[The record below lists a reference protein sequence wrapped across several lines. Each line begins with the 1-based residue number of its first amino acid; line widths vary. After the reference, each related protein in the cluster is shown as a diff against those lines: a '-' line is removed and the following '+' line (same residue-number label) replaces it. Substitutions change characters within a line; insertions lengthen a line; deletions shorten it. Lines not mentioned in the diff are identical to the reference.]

1 MSDLTDTSERIA
13 RLRHRYLK
21 EVAVISIQRAKYYT
35 ESWVKTE
42 GSGLSATERI
52 ALAMKNVYENIDF
65 HIDPDDRIAG
75 TWTENFLGVPVD
87 IERGLFNE
95 VLSVELKKRTML
107 LHILKDNLR
116 FVLYMIRRYGPLS
129 LIKSLRETS
138 AVGAAMPSIGTTT
151 MERRE
156 VNPCRVKK
164 EDKKILLGKLLPFWR
179 GKTIADKLKERL
191 VEGGVFKGDMES
203 FYASLPSTTSKKD
216 IVISLGAAMGV
227 WQGHL
232 ILDHETPLKKGLYAM
247 QEEIKKK
254 IKDGIHTDEEFQFLR
269 SQEIAVDGVITFA
282 KRLNEYLKK
291 AHVGEADPEKKKI
304 LALIVRNTASAPLF
318 PAGDFREA
326 VQSYWTI
333 KTAVEL
339 AIPFNVHAPGRLD
352 QYFYP
357 YYEKDVREGKITRE
371 EAREL
376 LEELLLKVMTHN
388 MRPDSN
394 YQGIFG
400 QRYEGSEPITLGGL
414 TQVGDDATNDL
425 TYLILEAAHRSKT
438 ALNIVVRIHRN
449 SPKELILKVADL
461 HYNGTSSVSLM
472 NDVVSVAAMK
482 KRGFSDPD
490 SNDYAITGC
499 VDMCAP
505 GKTGGIGFSAL
516 LMARTLDM
524 TLRNGDGKTLVG
536 TVRSVGP
543 KTGDPDAFSSFT
555 EFYSAYLSQAKKM
568 IELIVEAT
576 HIRDQLYAEKLPA
589 PYISLFMRGC
599 LEKKR
604 DVTHG
609 GAVYD
614 LEGILFMNSIANVV
628 DSLYVIKKLIFE
640 RRAFDFKTL
649 IDAVDHNFV
658 GYEDIH
664 QTIKTLDGKWG
675 NANPE
680 SDAIAHDLTK
690 ELFEDTYRYKTLK
703 GGPYAPF
710 INSMTSHTFDGRV
723 SLATPD
729 GRKAATPY
737 AASCNPYNVD
747 SKGLTGVL
755 RSVAALDFTDVLG
768 CAVNVRLHPSAIG
781 ESKEARKKYSSL
793 IKTYFK
799 LGGEQLQPTVASTE
813 ILKRAQAEP
822 ENFGDLIVKV
832 GGYSAYFVD
841 LGREIQDE
849 IISRS
854 EHIKNA

>member
-1 MSDLTDTSERIA
+1 
-13 RLRHRYLK
+13 
-21 EVAVISIQRAKYYT
+21 
-35 ESWVKTE
+35 
-42 GSGLSATERI
+42 
-52 ALAMKNVYENIDF
+52 
-65 HIDPDDRIAG
+65 
-75 TWTENFLGVPVD
+75 
-87 IERGLFNE
+87 
-95 VLSVELKKRTML
+95 
-107 LHILKDNLR
+107 
-116 FVLYMIRRYGPLS
+116 
-129 LIKSLRETS
+129 
-138 AVGAAMPSIGTTT
+138 
-151 MERRE
+151 
-156 VNPCRVKK
+156 
-164 EDKKILLGKLLPFWR
+164 
-179 GKTIADKLKERL
+179 
-191 VEGGVFKGDMES
+191 
-203 FYASLPSTTSKKD
+203 
-216 IVISLGAAMGV
+216 
-227 WQGHL
+227 
-232 ILDHETPLKKGLYAM
+232 
-247 QEEIKKK
+247 
-254 IKDGIHTDEEFQFLR
+254 
-269 SQEIAVDGVITFA
+269 
-282 KRLNEYLKK
+282 
-291 AHVGEADPEKKKI
+291 
-304 LALIVRNTASAPLF
+304 
-318 PAGDFREA
+318 
-326 VQSYWTI
+326 
-333 KTAVEL
+333 
-339 AIPFNVHAPGRLD
+339 
-352 QYFYP
+352 
-357 YYEKDVREGKITRE
+357 
-371 EAREL
+371 
-376 LEELLLKVMTHN
+376 
-388 MRPDSN
+388 
-394 YQGIFG
+394 
-400 QRYEGSEPITLGGL
+400 
-414 TQVGDDATNDL
+414 
-425 TYLILEAAHRSKT
+425 
-438 ALNIVVRIHRN
+438 
-449 SPKELILKVADL
+449 
-461 HYNGTSSVSLM
+461 
-472 NDVVSVAAMK
+472 
-482 KRGFSDPD
+482 
-490 SNDYAITGC
+490 
-499 VDMCAP
+499 
-505 GKTGGIGFSAL
+505 
-516 LMARTLDM
+516 
-524 TLRNGDGKTLVG
+524 
-536 TVRSVGP
+536 VGP
-543 KTGDPDAFSSFT
+543 KTGDPDAFSSFA

-576 HIRDQLYAEKLPA
+576 HIRDQLYAEELPA

-640 RRAFDFKTL
+640 GRAFDFKTL
-649 IDAVDHNFV
+649 IEAVDHNFV

-664 QTIKTLDGKWG
+664 QTIKALDGKWG

-781 ESKEARKKYSSL
+781 ESEEAREKYSSL

-854 EHIKNA
+854 EHIKNT